1 MKENNIQILNM
12 MDLFDSV
19 EENNFLVDLN
29 FDETLIKSWDCIK
42 VSRLLKKNIFYFNIQ
57 RHFPFLNEK
66 SLDLFFNF
74 Y

>member
-42 VSRLLKKNIFYFNIQ
+42 GVKITQEEHFLFQHSTSFSIF
-57 RHFPFLNEK
+57 K
-66 SLDLFFNF
+66 
-74 Y
+74 